1 MAGEIVVRLIRY
13 QDELRLRLTD
23 RLFKGC
29 ATVAGVLRVALETT
43 SYMMLYL
50 VLNNMFQEADDVAH
64 KALGRYPFCDGS
76 EA

>member
-43 SYMMLYL
+43 SHMMLYL
-50 VLNNMFQEADDVAH
+50 MLNNMFQEVYYVAH
-64 KALGRYPFCDGS
+64 KPFGRYPFCDGS